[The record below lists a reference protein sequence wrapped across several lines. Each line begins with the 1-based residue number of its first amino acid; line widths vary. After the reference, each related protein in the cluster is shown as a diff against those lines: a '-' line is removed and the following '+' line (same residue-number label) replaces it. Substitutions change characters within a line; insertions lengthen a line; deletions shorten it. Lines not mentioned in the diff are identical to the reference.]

1 MFSKSRGPYVSIFHS
16 PAVLSKAMVQ
26 GSTRLA
32 NVGARAFGTWD
43 AVHHSFSVVCWYW
56 VLGVHKLLPQG
67 PERTEGN
74 LDG

>member
-1 MFSKSRGPYVSIFHS
+1 MFSKSRGPYVSIFQS
-16 PAVLSKAMVQ
+16 LAVFSKAMVQ

-32 NVGARAFGTWD
+32 NVGAGAFGTWN
-43 AVHHSFSVVCWYW
+43 AVHHSFLVVCWYW
-56 VLGVHKLLPQG
+56 VLGVHKFLAQG